1 MQKQSS
7 LRIKLK
13 LKIHLIFLKQ
23 NTEALG
29 HKEEEGLEYKMRE
42 EGLAKMIN
50 LYPQYFTFTFVRN
63 PFDRFV
69 SIWKHS
75 KRGKGYYF
83 NRPKKNLTLK
93 EALLVARL

>member
-1 MQKQSS
+1 MFSHQYKC
-7 LRIKLK
+7 IF
-13 LKIHLIFLKQ
+13 IHIPKCGGTSIEVFLKQ
-23 NTEALG
+23 NTGALG
-29 HKEEEGLEYKMRE
+29 HKKEEGLEYKMRE

-75 KRGKGYYF
+75 ERGEGYYF
-83 NRPKKNLTLK
+83 KRSKKNLTLTG
-93 EALLVARL
+93 L